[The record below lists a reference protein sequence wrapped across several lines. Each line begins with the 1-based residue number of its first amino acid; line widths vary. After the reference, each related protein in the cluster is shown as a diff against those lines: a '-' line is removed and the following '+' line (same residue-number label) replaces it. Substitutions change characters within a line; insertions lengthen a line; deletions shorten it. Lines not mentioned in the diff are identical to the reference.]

1 MHTIIDCTFR
11 DGGYY
16 NQWAFERTLVQNYIS
31 VMAETGVDYVEL
43 GFRFFAGDK
52 FMGPCAFTTDDY
64 IRSFDIPK
72 RLGVAVMVNAAD
84 LTNYPEGPAAA
95 VHKLFRQRADS
106 PVQLVRIA
114 AHFREIVK
122 LEPAIHA
129 LAELGYL
136 IGLNLMQIGERTPE
150 EIVELSRVASDLP
163 IEALYFADSLGGL
176 DPSDV
181 SNIIAS
187 LKAHWSG
194 PIGIHTHDNMGRAL
208 ANSVEAI
215 RCGAT
220 WIDATV
226 LGMGRG
232 PGNVR
237 TEYMLIEMNRLGIGK
252 YNITP
257 LLNLLNKHF
266 VPMQREFG
274 WGPNPYYYL
283 SGSYGIHPTYIQ
295 EMMSDPRYGQEEIL
309 GAIEFLR
316 TNGRDS
322 YRRSFLDAS
331 RNLFTGE
338 SRGGFNITN
347 WAQGR
352 DVLLVS
358 GSPEAERH
366 KDGVAAFVRRANPV
380 VIGLNLTK
388 VLPDELLTARAACH
402 PVRLLMDAAHYR
414 ESPVP
419 VFVPVA
425 RLDASVRGSFADVK
439 MLDYGLTVEPGAFEA
454 ESDYAVAPAPLVAA
468 YALAIAT
475 AAGARRILLAGF
487 DGYFGDDPRS
497 HEMDAIFDVYGQ
509 SAKARPLVAITP
521 SRYHV
526 PQTSVYSPD
535 L

>member
-16 NQWAFERTLVQNYIS
+16 NQWAFERVLVQKYIS

-43 GFRFFAGDK
+43 GFRFFAGDT

-64 IRSFDIPK
+64 IRSFDIPSQ
-72 RLGVAVMVNAAD
+72 LGVAVMVNASD
-84 LTNYPEGPAAA
+84 LTGYNDGPVAA
-95 VHKLFRQRADS
+95 VHQLFRPRCEL

-114 AHFREIVK
+114 AHFREISK
-122 LEPAIHA
+122 LQPAIHA

-136 IGLNLMQIGERTPE
+136 VGLNLMQIGERTAE
-150 EIVELSRVASDLP
+150 EIVELSRVASELP
-163 IEALYFADSLGGL
+163 IETLYFADSLGGL

-181 SNIIAS
+181 SNIIRS
-187 LKAHWSG
+187 LKAHWNG

-208 ANSVEAI
+208 ANSVEAM

-220 WIDATV
+220 WIDGTV

-237 TEYMLIEMNRLGIGK
+237 IEYLLIEMNRLSLGK

-257 LLNLLNKHF
+257 LLDILNKHF

-295 EMMSDPRYGQEEIL
+295 EMMSDLRYGQEEIL

-331 RNLFTGE
+331 RNIFMGE
-338 SRGGFNITN
+338 SFGGFNITD
-347 WAQGR
+347 WAKGR
-352 DVLLVS
+352 DVLLVT

-366 KDGVAAFVRRANPV
+366 KDGVAAYVKRTNPV

-402 PVRLLMDAAHYR
+402 PVRLLMDASHYR
-414 ESPVP
+414 GSRVP
-419 VFVPVA
+419 IFVPVA
-425 RLDASVRGSFADVK
+425 RLDASVRASFADVK
-439 MLDYGLTVEPGAFEA
+439 MLDYGLTVEEGVFETA
-454 ESDYAVAPAPLVAA
+454 PDHAVVPAPLVAA
-468 YALAIAT
+468 YALALAT

-497 HEMDAIFDVYGQ
+497 HEMDSIFDAYRR
-509 SAKARPLVAITP
+509 SAKALPLVAITP

-526 PQTSVYSPD
+526 PQMSVYSPD